1 MTVAFRETKQSRG
14 PRGSRYTDPVGESE
28 PWMAAL
34 DFDYVLVG
42 GGLQNALVA
51 LALLDRPRPPRIA
64 LVEQG
69 PRLGG
74 NHTWCFHDADVPEA
88 LRHAVEP
95 LVVARWPG
103 YQVAFPG
110 QTRRMATPY
119 AAVTSRRLDQVVR
132 DRLDGEPGCE
142 VLLGAAARS
151 VEAHRV
157 EVDRNGVLR
166 AHAVI
171 DARGPQVSG
180 AVAGTPGT
188 GWQKFVGVELELA
201 APHGLSEP
209 ILMDATV
216 PQLDG
221 YRFVYLLP
229 LAPDRVLVEDTYF
242 SDTPALD
249 HDLVRARAFEYAAA
263 LGMIVTRVARE
274 ESGVLPM
281 PWRSVRLPLPRR
293 AGPLEAGYQGGWFH
307 PATGYSFPV
316 AARLAEL
323 IARLPAHQ
331 LFGPELAELAS
342 RIRRQSSFCRGL
354 NRLLFRWC
362 TPSQRWQVLARFY
375 RLPDETIRRFYALD
389 LGPRDAARIM
399 LGRPP
404 RGLSLRARLAARS
417 GAGNVDATATTRR
430 PTAAARRASTP
441 APEAQGE
448 SVRFH
453 RGALSR
459 AAGPGR
465 RSRAR

>member
-1 MTVAFRETKQSRG
+1 
-14 PRGSRYTDPVGESE
+14 
-28 PWMAAL
+28 MAVL

-42 GGLQNALVA
+42 GGLQNALMA

-64 LVEQG
+64 LVEKG

-74 NHTWCFHDADVPEA
+74 NHTWCFHDADLPDA

-103 YQVAFPG
+103 YRVTFPD
-110 QTRRMATPY
+110 QTRRLYSPY

-151 VEAHRV
+151 IEAHRV
-157 EVDRNGVLR
+157 ELDRGTVLR

-171 DARGPQVSG
+171 DARGPAAQ
-180 AVAGTPGT
+180 GTTTPAPGT
-188 GWQKFVGVELELA
+188 GWQKFVGVELQLA
-201 APHGLSEP
+201 APHDVAEP
-209 ILMDATV
+209 VLMDATV
-216 PQLDG
+216 PQIDG
-221 YRFVYLLP
+221 YRFVYVLP

-242 SDTPALD
+242 SDTPSLD
-249 HDLVRARAFEYAAA
+249 RQAVRARALDYAAA
-263 LGMIVTRVARE
+263 AGMTVAQIARE
-274 ESGVLPM
+274 ETGVLPM

-323 IARLPAHQ
+323 VARLPAHD
-331 LFGPELAELAS
+331 LFGPELSELAS

-375 RLPDETIRRFYALD
+375 RLPEDTIRRFYALD
-389 LGPRDAARIM
+389 LGPRDAARI
-399 LGRPP
+399 LIGRPP
-404 RGLSLRARLAARS
+404 RGLSLRARLAAGQS
-417 GAGNVDATATTRR
+417 ADDPADDPTDGPAPAGDA
-430 PTAAARRASTP
+430 AAARRRSPGLHA
-441 APEAQGE
+441 
-448 SVRFH
+448 
-453 RGALSR
+453 GA
-459 AAGPGR
+459 GG
-465 RSRAR
+465 AR